1 MIDSFAQDRPE
12 RYEKSAQE
20 DRCSPRAR
28 VQVPA
33 RLRMSGANGFETVV
47 HDLSLAGFSAAAVS
61 RVHPGTICWL
71 TLPGLESL
79 PGEVVWWRD
88 CLVGCA
94 FDQLLNPAVL
104 DNVLGGYGAPPGY
117 RSLR

>member
-1 MIDSFAQDRPE
+1 MIKSFAQGKPA
-12 RYEKSAQE
+12 RYEQSAQE
-20 DRCSPRAR
+20 DRCAPRAR
-28 VQVPA
+28 VQIPA
-33 RLRMSGANGFETVV
+33 RLRMSGANRFDTVV

-61 RVHPGTICWL
+61 RVHPGTVCWL

-79 PGEVVWWRD
+79 QAEVVWWRD

-104 DNVLGGYGAPPGY
+104 ESILEGYSAPREF
-117 RSLR
+117 RSLL

>member
-1 MIDSFAQDRPE
+1 MVDSFAE
-12 RYEKSAQE
+12 GATKRYETTAQE
-20 DRCSPRAR
+20 DRCAPRAR
-28 VQVPA
+28 VQIPA
-33 RLRMSGANGFETVV
+33 RLRMSGANRFETVV

-61 RVHPGTICWL
+61 RVHPGTVCWL

-79 PGEVVWWRD
+79 QSEVVWWRD

-104 DNVLGGYGAPPGY
+104 ESVLGGYSAPREF
-117 RSLR
+117 RSLA